1 MYICIWYGVLFYKY
15 ANAEP
20 KKHTF
25 LNFRFLVFRDII
37 KNTAKI
43 PLPLFPNLL
52 KLNYEKNK
60 GLVEVYLK
68 LGRKL

>member
-43 PLPLFPNLL
+43 PLPPISKPTKT
-52 KLNYEKNK
+52 KL
-60 GLVEVYLK
+60 
-68 LGRKL
+68 